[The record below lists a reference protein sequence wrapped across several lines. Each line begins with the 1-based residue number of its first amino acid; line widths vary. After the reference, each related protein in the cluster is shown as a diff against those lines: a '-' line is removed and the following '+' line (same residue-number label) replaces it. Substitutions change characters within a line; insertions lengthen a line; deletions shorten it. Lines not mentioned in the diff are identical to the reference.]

1 MTTAISIVNRAPESV
16 YLVDEQGRFCYVN
29 DEACGVSGYSREELL
44 SLRISDL
51 DQDLSIQD
59 WPAFWSEIPKHC
71 TFSYESWHR
80 TKHGQVFPVEV
91 AVKYFEC
98 NGRGFIL
105 DLVSDATRGDR
116 EELATTAI
124 HDIGNVLNGLKVST
138 SRALS
143 MLRYSKASSLTRVV
157 DLLDA
162 HTVDMAAF
170 ISADPK
176 GKQIPI
182 FLKNLAKQIAEENM
196 ELIAEL
202 RGATEKVE
210 HIRSIV
216 NRHQDR
222 GIFCDVTE
230 PVPAVELVEAAL
242 RIATAAVE
250 SREVHVIRR
259 FEQTVRI
266 VTDTTKV
273 LQILVNLITNASQAL
288 EQGRQ
293 TDRKLTLQIRSEDA
307 RRVQISVADNGIGI
321 ALENLPRI
329 FEPGFTTRTGGHG
342 LGLCGSA
349 RLAKELGGD
358 LRVTSNGLGQ
368 GAVFTLELLV
378 QNVARSHDSKDETS
392 NPHRP

>member
-1 MTTAISIVNRAPESV
+1 MAISIVSRAPESA

-29 DEACGVSGYSREELL
+29 DEACRVSGYSREELL

-59 WPAFWSEIPKHC
+59 WPAFWSEIPRHC
-71 TFSYESWHR
+71 SFSYESWHR
-80 TKHGQVFPVEV
+80 TRHGQVFPVEV

-98 NGRGFIL
+98 DGRGFIL
-105 DLVSDATRGDR
+105 ALVSDATGGDR
-116 EELATTAI
+116 EEPARTAI

-138 SRALS
+138 SRAVNQ
-143 MLRYSKASSLTRVV
+143 LRNSKASSLTRVV

-162 HTVDMAAF
+162 HTMDLAAF

-176 GKQIPI
+176 GKQVPI
-182 FLKNLAKQIAEENM
+182 FLRNLAKQMTDEKI

-202 RGATEKVE
+202 QGVTEKVE
-210 HIRSIV
+210 HIRAIV

-222 GIFCDVTE
+222 GICCDVTE
-230 PVPAVELVEAAL
+230 PVPLVELVEAAL
-242 RIATAAVE
+242 RIATASVE

-259 FEQTVRI
+259 FEQPVRI

-288 EQGRQ
+288 EQSRQ
-293 TDRKLTLQIRSEDA
+293 TDRQLTLQIESKGSQ
-307 RRVQISVADNGIGI
+307 RVRISVADNGIGI
-321 ALENLPRI
+321 ASENLPRI

-342 LGLCGSA
+342 LGLHGSA

-358 LRVTSNGLGQ
+358 LIVTSSGPGQ
-368 GAVFTLELLV
+368 GAVFTLELPV
-378 QNVARSHDSKDETS
+378 QNVARTHDSKENTS
-392 NPHRP
+392 APY

>member
-1 MTTAISIVNRAPESV
+1 M
-16 YLVDEQGRFCYVN
+16 
-29 DEACGVSGYSREELL
+29 
-44 SLRISDL
+44 
-51 DQDLSIQD
+51 
-59 WPAFWSEIPKHC
+59 
-71 TFSYESWHR
+71 
-80 TKHGQVFPVEV
+80 
-91 AVKYFEC
+91 
-98 NGRGFIL
+98 
-105 DLVSDATRGDR
+105 
-116 EELATTAI
+116 
-124 HDIGNVLNGLKVST
+124 
-138 SRALS
+138 
-143 MLRYSKASSLTRVV
+143 
-157 DLLDA
+157 
-162 HTVDMAAF
+162 
-170 ISADPK
+170 
-176 GKQIPI
+176 
-182 FLKNLAKQIAEENM
+182 NLAKQIAEENM

-288 EQGRQ
+288 EQSRQ
-293 TDRKLTLQIRSEDA
+293 TDRQLTLQIESKGSQ
-307 RRVQISVADNGIGI
+307 RVRISVADNGIGI
-321 ALENLPRI
+321 ASENLPRI

-342 LGLCGSA
+342 LGLHGSA

-358 LRVTSNGLGQ
+358 LIVTSSGPGQ
-368 GAVFTLELLV
+368 GAVFTLELPV
-378 QNVARSHDSKDETS
+378 QNVARTHDSKENTS
-392 NPHRP
+392 APY